1 MFKKIYYISITSLMV
16 LASISAQAIEVF
28 NNGDFKG
35 DSNQYT
41 EGDYDKLRKLNDK
54 ISSIRISEGLQIVI
68 YEHGSFKGKSIV
80 LTSDV
85 KSLNNYNFNDKI
97 SSIKVQPY
105 EKKSDAVTAYEHGDF
120 KGKILPLT
128 ANEYNNL
135 GKLTWMND
143 NISSIRISSD
153 CQVIAF
159 EHGDYKGKKIIIT
172 SDQPN
177 MNDLKFNDK
186 ISSIIVECGQD
197 KGSYALNS
205 KGDSKDKF
213 IANKGEK
220 KIIASGFG
228 VNSDQAL
235 QKALRNAVEEA
246 VGSYISSNTLI
257 ENDDLIED
265 KILSLSRGFI
275 KDFRT
280 LSTEKIEG
288 EIKLTVAAIV
298 TGDQVIETLKSSG
311 VEVEIK
317 GNLLFS
323 QFSDLNRQIDDEAKL
338 VESLFS
344 EVPANSPFDFIVSND
359 TPVQLEGQSGFKVQ
373 LSVKAV
379 VNKNYTIL
387 MQNIKNI
394 LDGIALDVV
403 DVKINK
409 KTFQFINEEKI
420 PSIAQKKQKKTSI
433 DDAMLNRYK
442 EMQGGN
448 RVIESLKGWHAAGTL
463 GCTEE
468 YSKYSKSGCKPPYIM
483 PLVHSTAS
491 ASRNDITGLALHI
504 DKDKDKLFK
513 LKPITDSEWDS
524 FRNLYSNYFNSSN
537 TIKRLETAEGNV
549 YADIFEKGRSPYHI
563 GIMLSDD
570 TVRMYR
576 LIGSKS
582 FEIIQKYFDS
592 YLYNVKFDILQLFT
606 KKIEDI
612 APKTIEEGSDVEK
625 RLTRQQR
632 EERGSSPPRINND
645 IADLQDNKTK
655 TTFLLELRDYQYSGN
670 ISISSS
676 INTSGL
682 IKYKFPRYKGYGKGG
697 STAAYGPSRYHSIPP
712 MINRDFI
719 ITYYYTTGKG
729 QYGNVQ
735 KTAELFQG
743 KIHMLAA
750 IPENGSYFTIDNIQM
765 WISPEAFS
773 SLSSIKIE

>member
-1 MFKKIYYISITSLMV
+1 MRTISYSKIHTLSVVCL
-16 LASISAQAIEVF
+16 LALTTIPAQTIEVF
-28 NNGDFKG
+28 NDGDFKG
-35 DSNQYT
+35 DSDQYS
-41 EGDYDKLRKLNDK
+41 EGDYDKLQKLNDK
-54 ISSIRISEGLQIVI
+54 ISSIRISKGLQVVV
-68 YEHGSFKGKSIV
+68 YEHGTFKGKNIV

-85 KSLNNYNFNDKI
+85 KNLNNYNFNDKI
-97 SSIKVQPY
+97 SSIKVQSY
-105 EKKSDAVTAYEHGDF
+105 QKNSDAVTAYEHGDF
-120 KGKILPLT
+120 KGKILPLS
-128 ANEYNNL
+128 AKEYNDL
-135 GKLTWMND
+135 GKLSWMND

-159 EHGDYKGKKIIIT
+159 ENGDYKGKKIIIT
-172 SDQPN
+172 SDQSN

-213 IANKGEK
+213 ITNKGEK

-228 VNSDQAL
+228 ANPDQAL

-280 LSTEKIEG
+280 LSTEKIDG
-288 EIKLTVAAIV
+288 ETKVTVAAIV

-323 QFSDLNRQIDDEAKL
+323 QFSDLNRQMDDEAKL

-359 TPVQLEGQSGFKVQ
+359 TPVQLEGQSGFQVQ

-387 MQNIKNI
+387 MQNMKNI

-420 PSIAQKKQKKTSI
+420 PSKAQKKQKKTSI

-448 RVIESLKGWHAAGTL
+448 RELERLKGWHAAGTL
-463 GCTEE
+463 GCTEQE
-468 YSKYSKSGCKPPYIM
+468 SKYSKGGCKPTYLM
-483 PLVHSTAS
+483 PLLHRTAS
-491 ASRNDITGLALHI
+491 ESRNDITGLALHI

-513 LKPITDSEWDS
+513 LKPVTDSEWDS
-524 FRNLYSNYFNSSN
+524 FRNLYSNYFISSN

-549 YADIFEKGRSPYHI
+549 YADIYEKGKSPYHI

-576 LIGSKS
+576 LISSKS
-582 FEIIQKYFDS
+582 FEIIQKRHP
-592 YLYNVKFDILQLFT
+592 KGCLFVWSRL
-606 KKIEDI
+606 
-612 APKTIEEGSDVEK
+612 SD
-625 RLTRQQR
+625 L
-632 EERGSSPPRINND
+632 
-645 IADLQDNKTK
+645 
-655 TTFLLELRDYQYSGN
+655 
-670 ISISSS
+670 
-676 INTSGL
+676 
-682 IKYKFPRYKGYGKGG
+682 
-697 STAAYGPSRYHSIPP
+697 
-712 MINRDFI
+712 
-719 ITYYYTTGKG
+719 
-729 QYGNVQ
+729 
-735 KTAELFQG
+735 
-743 KIHMLAA
+743 
-750 IPENGSYFTIDNIQM
+750 NG
-765 WISPEAFS
+765 
-773 SLSSIKIE
+773 